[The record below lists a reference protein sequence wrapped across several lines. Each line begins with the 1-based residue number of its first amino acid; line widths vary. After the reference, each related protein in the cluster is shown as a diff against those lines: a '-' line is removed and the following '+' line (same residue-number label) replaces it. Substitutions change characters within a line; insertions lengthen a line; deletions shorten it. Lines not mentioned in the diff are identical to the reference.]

1 MNRGPRLAL
10 LLPAAALIDCALPS
24 TSSPS
29 GGSGGTT
36 QTGSWQNWQIQA
48 GTAITSPPNEQ
59 WRCNTGIIPLSIKF
73 LRRTMALMR
82 SGLRLFLLLPLA
94 ALLACSSASSS
105 IGNGG
110 SGITTGDYVLTVA
123 PGTANAATFTGALTV
138 TGASATGVFR
148 YTGTATQCV
157 SNTTDIPFS
166 GSVVNNVL
174 TLTSGSYSSSVATVV
189 VQLPLVSNTGGT
201 TTASGTIQVSGG
213 TCTLSSSA
221 LTLAFIPTISYTWS
235 GTLAGPASG
244 TASFSLL
251 EGAANSDGQFPVTG
265 TISFTSSSCSFVT
278 PVSVTGLVGG
288 YSTQLTNIGLP
299 TALNASISTAASP
312 ATASITTTGGSGC
325 PAGAYS
331 GTITHQ

>member
-1 MNRGPRLAL
+1 
-10 LLPAAALIDCALPS
+10 
-24 TSSPS
+24 
-29 GGSGGTT
+29 
-36 QTGSWQNWQIQA
+36 
-48 GTAITSPPNEQ
+48 
-59 WRCNTGIIPLSIKF
+59 
-73 LRRTMALMR
+73 MR
-82 SGLRLFLLLPLA
+82 SGLHLFLLLPIA
-94 ALLACSSASSS
+94 ALLACSSSSS

-110 SGITTGDYVLTVA
+110 NGIATGDYVLTVA

-157 SNTTDIPFS
+157 STITDIPFS

-189 VQLPLVSNTGGT
+189 VQLPLVGNTGGA
-201 TTASGTIQVSGG
+201 TTANGTIQVAGG
-213 TCTLSSSA
+213 TCALSSSP

-265 TISFTSSSCSFVT
+265 TISFTSSTCSYSI
-278 PVSVTGLVGG
+278 PASVTGLVSG
-288 YSTQLTNIGLP
+288 YSTQLVGTGLP
-299 TALNASISTAASP
+299 TNITLTAAISTAASP
-312 ATASITTTGGSGC
+312 ATASILTANTSLPGTSALGC
-325 PAGAYS
+325 PTGAYS
-331 GTITHQ
+331 GTVTHQ